1 MPRVV
6 VPSSP
11 DPTRCPLCGRSNQCA
26 ISADM
31 PPEDCWCMDATIA
44 PAVLA
49 SIPKE
54 ALDQSCLCPACAA
67 RQGPDHPCAPI

>member
-1 MPRVV
+1 
-6 VPSSP
+6 
-11 DPTRCPLCGRSNQCA
+11 
-26 ISADM
+26 M